1 MTQWPDKEGQKTIY
15 NNVSGDASPDRYYFG
30 MVILSCTVATYGLL
44 SNSTAVVIGAML
56 IAPLMGPILGGA
68 LAVATNS
75 NPLLKMSAKA
85 EALGAVT
92 AVVLAAL
99 LTLVLPSA
107 ELTPEVLARTTP
119 TILDL
124 VVALASGAAGTYAM
138 CVKPQGATLPGV
150 AIATALMPPLCVVG
164 IGLAKQNFSV
174 VSGAFLLFLA
184 NMIAINVAA
193 IAMFELAGFSRDSCH
208 DGTCKTG
215 DAKKTTYRMLYP
227 VVLLIVISIPLAFIM
242 YKTYSH
248 ANIEKVIKTSLI
260 ESLEAIAPHSTLIS
274 TDYREQDNRYQVD
287 AAFRTTKIIMPE
299 NIRQMENLLELRLG
313 KPVGVSADVVL
324 VQKVNDKTN
333 IDTFQALLPKVK
345 EKEIVE
351 VVRSS
356 TPEEVI
362 DSVLQEKLALLP
374 NSKLEDYTL
383 EYRKGEGTYK
393 VTVKISSASPVDDK
407 LSKTIQNILE
417 ERLKRR
423 VEVNIESKAIQNNP
437 AAPQKSN
444 GSLLYEEP
452 K

>member
-1 MTQWPDKEGQKTIY
+1 MIQWPDKETQKNIY
-15 NNVSGDASPDRYYFG
+15 NNVMNDARPDRYFFG

-75 NPLLKMSAKA
+75 NDLIKVSAKA

-99 LTLVLPSA
+99 LTLVLPRA
-107 ELTPEVLARTTP
+107 ELTSEVLARTTP

-124 VVALASGAAGTYAM
+124 VVALASGAAGTFAM
-138 CVKPQGATLPGV
+138 CVRPQGATLPGV

-164 IGLAKQNFSV
+164 IGLAKQDFAV
-174 VSGAFLLFLA
+174 MGGAFLLFLA

-193 IAMFELAGFSRDSCH
+193 IAMFEFAGFSSDLCENECDNNISNNF
-208 DGTCKTG
+208 
-215 DAKKTTYRMLYP
+215 AKYRMTYP
-227 VVLLIVISIPLAFIM
+227 IALLIIISLPLAYIM
-242 YKTYSH
+242 YKTYNQ
-248 ANIEKVIKTSLI
+248 ANIEKTIRSSLVESLDMIAPQSSLI
-260 ESLEAIAPHSTLIS
+260 SLNYT
-274 TDYREQDNRYQVD
+274 EQDNNFNID
-287 AAFRTTKIIMPE
+287 AAIRTTKTIVPE

-313 KPVGVSADVVL
+313 KTVVVSADVFL

-333 IDTFQALLPKVK
+333 IDNFRELLPKVK
-345 EKEIVE
+345 EKEVVE
-351 VVRSS
+351 VVRST

-362 DSVLQEKLALLP
+362 ESTIREKLLLLP
-374 NSKLEDYTL
+374 GSKLEDYLL
-383 EYRKGEGTYK
+383 EYRKSSGTYV
-393 VTVKISSASPVDDK
+393 VTARISSSNPIDTK
-407 LSKTIQNILE
+407 LPLTIQKILE

-423 VEVNIESKAIQNNP
+423 VEVKVDVNND
-437 AAPQKSN
+437 K
-444 GSLLYEEP
+444 

>member
-1 MTQWPDKEGQKTIY
+1 MTQWPDSKERETIY
-15 NNVSGDASPDRYYFG
+15 KNIFGDASPDRYFFG

-75 NPLLKMSAKA
+75 NPLLKMSVKA
-85 EALGAVT
+85 ETLGAVT

-99 LTLVLPSA
+99 LTLVLPRA
-107 ELTPEVLARTTP
+107 ELTQEVMARTTP

-193 IAMFELAGFSRDSCH
+193 IAMFEVAGFSRDVCHAGSC
-208 DGTCKTG
+208 KA
-215 DAKKTTYRMLYP
+215 DASKKTIYRMLYP
-227 VVLLIVISIPLAFIM
+227 VLLLIVISIPLAFIM
-242 YKTYSH
+242 YKTYSQ
-248 ANIEKVIKTSLI
+248 ANTEKVIKSSLI
-260 ESLEAIAPHSTLIS
+260 ESLEVIAPHSTLIS
-274 TDYREQDNRYQVD
+274 AEYREQGNRYEVD
-287 AAFRTTKIIMPE
+287 AAFRTTKIIVPE

-313 KPVGVSADVVL
+313 KLVGVNADVVL

-333 IDTFQALLPKVK
+333 IDTFQALLPKIK

-351 VVRSS
+351 VMISS

-362 DSVLQEKLALLP
+362 DSVLREKLVLLP
-374 NSKLEDYTL
+374 NSKLDDYTF
-383 EYRKGEGTYK
+383 EYRKGAGTYR
-393 VTVKISSASPVDDK
+393 VTVKISSSSPVDDK

-423 VEVNIESKAIQNNP
+423 VEVKIESKQVVSSSVIP
-437 AAPQKSN
+437 
-444 GSLLYEEP
+444 
-452 K
+452 